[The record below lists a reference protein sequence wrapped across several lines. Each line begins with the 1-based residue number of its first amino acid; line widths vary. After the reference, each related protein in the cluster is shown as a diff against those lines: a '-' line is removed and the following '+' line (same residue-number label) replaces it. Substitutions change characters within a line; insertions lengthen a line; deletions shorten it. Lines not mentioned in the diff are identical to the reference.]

1 MGDDNDLTEEYGER
15 EEEKEDETNLPGQ
28 VNEEGGDDEKDEA
41 GEGNVDEQPTPED
54 DPAADEADDLD
65 M

>member
-1 MGDDNDLTEEYGER
+1 MGDDNDLTEEDGER

-28 VNEEGGDDEKDEA
+28 VNEEGGDDVKDEA
-41 GEGNVDEQPTPED
+41 ADGDVDEQPTPGD